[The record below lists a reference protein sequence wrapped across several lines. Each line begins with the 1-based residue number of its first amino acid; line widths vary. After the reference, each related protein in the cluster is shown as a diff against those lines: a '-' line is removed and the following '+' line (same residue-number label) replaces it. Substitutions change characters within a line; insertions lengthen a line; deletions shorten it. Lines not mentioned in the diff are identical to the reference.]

1 MADRNSTNSI
11 LAFSIRLFW
20 LFIGNIILI
29 VLALTI
35 AMHSIKP
42 PAVSHCLFW
51 VTAIAAIA
59 LRYADIR
66 FFHGETADCG
76 PATMA
81 HFRGYAIKLAI
92 FVAAIWGAS
101 LLAAKYLHF

>member
-1 MADRNSTNSI
+1 MANRNSSNSI
-11 LAFSIRLFW
+11 FVFSIRLFW
-20 LFIGNIILI
+20 LLFGNIILI

-35 AMHSIKP
+35 ALHTIKP
-42 PAVSHCLFW
+42 PVVSHCLFW

-66 FFHGETADCG
+66 FFHGETADCV

-81 HFRGYAIKLAI
+81 HFRGYAVKLAI
-92 FVAAIWGAS
+92 FAAAIWGIA
-101 LLAAKYLHF
+101 LLAAKYLH